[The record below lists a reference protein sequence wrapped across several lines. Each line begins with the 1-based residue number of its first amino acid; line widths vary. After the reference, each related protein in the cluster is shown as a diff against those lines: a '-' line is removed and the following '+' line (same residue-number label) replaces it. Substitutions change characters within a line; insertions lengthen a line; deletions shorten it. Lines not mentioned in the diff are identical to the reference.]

1 MATAATLQPAS
12 ALQYVPSAEDR
23 LRHTLHPLANSS
35 SISEQL
41 PDGFPSHISSPLAW
55 DSGEMSS
62 KAPEWTL
69 RLSADDITSIEDA
82 LAGFK
87 ELEIPWR
94 DLSPKSFAVSE
105 DLRKRLENAALGI
118 HGAPGFVLVRG
129 LEPRRYSI
137 EDCIIIQ
144 AGLTSYIGSTRGY
157 NGPSGADVLSDDIVS
172 PTFTNKAMTMHTDL
186 GDVVSLFTVHRGS
199 EGGSFR
205 LVSSATI
212 YNKLAVSN
220 PGVLRT
226 LSEDFV
232 FDTLHPEVPSYKKP
246 LLHYHDGKV
255 ILQSFRR
262 PFSGFGNIKRSVQ
275 LPPLSDRQVFAL
287 NELYFQAMDLSMKI
301 DFQNGDLLLFHN
313 MALLHSRDTYKP
325 DENSPRHLLKMFVR
339 SESLGWKIPPVLE
352 DQWEE
357 LYGSRTVPHQEDF
370 PPEPPFHAERV
381 PYSGWAQNG

>member
-1 MATAATLQPAS
+1 
-12 ALQYVPSAEDR
+12 
-23 LRHTLHPLANSS
+23 
-35 SISEQL
+35 
-41 PDGFPSHISSPLAW
+41 
-55 DSGEMSS
+55 MSS
-62 KAPEWTL
+62 RKQEWTL
-69 RLSADDITSIEDA
+69 KLSTDDIASIEDA

-94 DLSPKSFAVSE
+94 DLSPKSFVVSE
-105 DLRKRLENAALGI
+105 DLRKRLENAATEI
-118 HGAPGFVLVRG
+118 HGAPGFVLIRG
-129 LEPRRYSI
+129 LDPARYSV
-137 EDCIIIQ
+137 EDCIMIQ

-186 GDVVSLFTVHRGS
+186 GDVVSLFTVNRGS

-205 LVSSATI
+205 LVSSATV
-212 YNKLAVSN
+212 YNKLAASN

-246 LLHYHDGKV
+246 LLHYHDGKI

-262 PFSGFGNIKRSVQ
+262 PFTGFGNTKRSTE
-275 LPPLSDRQVFAL
+275 LPPLSEKQVFAL
-287 NELYFQAMDLSMKI
+287 NELYFQAIDLSMKI

-313 MALLHSRDTYKP
+313 MALLHSRDTYTP
-325 DENSPRHLLKMFVR
+325 DESSPRHLLKMFVR
-339 SESLGWKIPPVLE
+339 SESLGWNIPPVLE

-357 LYGSRTVPHQEDF
+357 LYGSRTVPRQEDF
-370 PPEPPFHAERV
+370 PPEPPIHAKRV